1 MKGLR
6 EEVTVNKKIAI
17 SSELENLRL
26 SVPGPEISGA
36 RPVLVT
42 FESFKDREEV
52 LRKGNLSKNTNIHIS
67 EDLSKRTRESRAELR
82 KFLRKV
88 KKSNPDATCFMQH
101 DKLYVNNK
109 IYVFNDLQ
117 GKVSLEFI
125 FTRVCVLPKIE
136 V

>member
-6 EEVTVNKKIAI
+6 EQATVNKKIAI
-17 SSELENLRL
+17 TSKLENYRL

-125 FTRVCVLPKIE
+125 FTSVCVLPKIE

>member
-1 MKGLR
+1 MEIIIGIFQFKG
-6 EEVTVNKKIAI
+6 KI
-17 SSELENLRL
+17 SSRQWI
-26 SVPGPEISGA
+26 VAGPEISGA

-52 LRKGNLSKNTNIHIS
+52 LRKGNLCKNTNIHIS

-82 KFLRKV
+82 RFMRKI

-117 GKVSLEFI
+117 GRVSSCE
-125 FTRVCVLPKIE
+125 
-136 V
+136 

>member
-6 EEVTVNKKIAI
+6 EQATVNKKIAI
-17 SSELENLRL
+17 TSELENYRL

-117 GKVSLEFI
+117 GKVS
-125 FTRVCVLPKIE
+125 
-136 V
+136 